1 MQKNKEA
8 VVRSFSFVQPPL
20 VCAVPLRGCGF
31 EMTVVTPIIKDK
43 DGKFPSPCGDVVLK
57 YVVFFAKGIRS
68 SFPSPCGD
76 VVLKSLRLRALC
88 RVAQNGVLR
97 RGSDEPPFLCV
108 NMF

>member
-1 MQKNKEA
+1 M
-8 VVRSFSFVQPPL
+8 
-20 VCAVPLRGCGF
+20 
-31 EMTVVTPIIKDK
+31 
-43 DGKFPSPCGDVVLK
+43 FPSPCGDVVLK
-57 YVVFFAKGIRS
+57 WEAIKSVGEVIRQ
-68 SFPSPCGD
+68 FPSPCGD